1 MGPKIILWD
10 PSLNSSLN
18 YFVNFKDHKLQ
29 YLEILN
35 FKYSISAL
43 QHLEQK
49 MNLAMIKLRT
59 Q

>member
-43 QHLEQK
+43 QHLEHK